1 MHILKRTLKCAQLQ
15 LSEILIVSISEK
27 KDKQKFIKNDEKN
40 GTKISKIVRKRERS
54 KIYFSLAT
62 ITIFLR
68 HSCKTLRECFKFL
81 KPLRNI
87 SKKGSKILYKW
98 PYIKYVGR
106 WAGVFLWRLWNI
118 LGIYWWVRKYF
129 LDFLVGNKIFS
140 YVLFS

>member
-1 MHILKRTLKCAQLQ
+1 MILTNNGHDCKFEDKYNSNELHTNRHIHAVKFSSQCAQLQ

-87 SKKGSKILYKW
+87 SKKF
-98 PYIKYVGR
+98 PKYCISDHT
-106 WAGVFLWRLWNI
+106 L
-118 LGIYWWVRKYF
+118 
-129 LDFLVGNKIFS
+129 S
-140 YVLFS
+140 M